1 MGGSCLLT
9 PRAVWDALGGFEPP
23 LSPDARA
30 VDYSLKAREAG
41 YRVAVTPWSTLV
53 IESGRERELSIGA
66 DDAAR
71 LGRRWGTSVEADP
84 YHNPNLPKYDLY
96 PRMG

>member
-1 MGGSCLLT
+1 MRIVWPWVSFTST
-9 PRAVWDALGGFEPP
+9 PRWRSFSAISRPVPN
-23 LSPDARA
+23 
-30 VDYSLKAREAG
+30 AG
-41 YRVAVTPWSTLV
+41 SMSTPAHKPATRVAVTPWSTLV